1 VKVGIVPINVSVR
14 THDDIIALV
23 TKAEEVGLES
33 LWTFEHTIVPVEYAS
48 RYPYSPQGK
57 MGAAPETVFVDPLIA
72 LSFAAAHSKTLKLA
86 TGVNI
91 LPQANPLLLAK
102 QAASIDFVSNGRLL
116 LGLGT
121 GWLREEYEA
130 LGTPFEHR
138 GARFDDYIAAM
149 KKVWSGEVV
158 EHRSEFLHW
167 TNFKSFPVPVQRP
180 HPPLIIGGSTG
191 PAVRRVVQHGQGW
204 FIPGSGPAELRK
216 QIAEMH
222 ALCREHGRDPASIE
236 LTAMWPYAAQ
246 PDALASYEELGIA
259 RLVVMITALGTANPI
274 KGLEKLGDRL
284 AKR

>member
-1 VKVGIVPINVSVR
+1 VKVGIVPINVNVR
-14 THDDIIALV
+14 SHDDIIALI

-33 LWTFEHTIVPVEYAS
+33 LWTFEHTIVPVEYGS

-121 GWLREEYEA
+121 GWLREEYDA

-149 KKVWSGEVV
+149 KKIWSGEVV
-158 EHRSEFLHW
+158 EHKSEFLNW
-167 TNFKSFPVPVQRP
+167 TNFKSFPLPVQRP
-180 HPPLIIGGSTG
+180 HPPLIIGGSTK

-204 FIPGSGPAELRK
+204 FIPGSSPDQLRK

-222 ALCREHGRDPASIE
+222 ALCREHGRDPAGIE
-236 LTAMWPYAAQ
+236 LTAMWPYAAM
-246 PDALASYEELGIA
+246 PDVLPRYEELGIA
-259 RLVVMITALGTANPI
+259 RVVVMITALGTSNPI
-274 KGLEKLGDRL
+274 EGLEKLGARL
-284 AKR
+284 AKG

>member
-14 THDDIIALV
+14 GHEDIIALV

-33 LWTFEHTIVPVEYAS
+33 LWTFEHTIVPVEYKS

-57 MGAAPETVFVDPLIA
+57 MGATPETVFVDPLIA

-102 QAASIDFVSNGRLL
+102 QAASIDFVSQGRLL

-130 LGTPFEHR
+130 LGTPFERR
-138 GARFDDYIAAM
+138 GARFDDYIVAM
-149 KKVWSGEVV
+149 KKIWSGEVV
-158 EHRSEFLHW
+158 EHQSEYLRW
-167 TNFKSFPVPVQRP
+167 TNFKSFPLPVQRP
-180 HPPLIIGGSTG
+180 HPPLIIGGSTK

-204 FIPGSGPAELRK
+204 FIPGSSPDQLRK

-222 ALCREHGRDPASIE
+222 AVCHEHGRDPAEIE
-236 LTAMWPYAAQ
+236 LTAMWPYAMM
-246 PDALASYEELGIA
+246 PDVLPRYEELGIA
-259 RLVVMITALGTANPI
+259 RVVVMITALGTSNPI
-274 KGLEKLGDRL
+274 EGLEKLGNHL